1 MKNLYGYKV
10 LRAASE
16 LSLKVAAIST
26 ERITRSSVKD
36 IFWLWFFWC
45 EIVVLR
51 ERKSEYSRDLL
62 RIKWMKTL
70 SLTVSSFALTFLSYC
85 FALLS
90 AFLYSKPF
98 RNN

>member
-36 IFWLWFFWC
+36 IF
-45 EIVVLR
+45 
-51 ERKSEYSRDLL
+51 
-62 RIKWMKTL
+62 
-70 SLTVSSFALTFLSYC
+70 
-85 FALLS
+85 
-90 AFLYSKPF
+90 
-98 RNN
+98 